1 MVSITCLKLEKKRIN
16 KVIIDKKT
24 ESSLIKVVFVLE
36 L

>member
-1 MVSITCLKLEKKRIN
+1 MVSITCLKLEKKIN
-16 KVIIDKKT
+16 KVIIDKKK